1 MDLLI
6 NFLTQPLPMT
16 MGLDA
21 HEAKIDVKTSKS
33 WYICLCGDTLKACES
48 WKIIFIE

>member
-6 NFLTQPLPMT
+6 SFLTQPLTMT
-16 MGLDA
+16 MGVDA
-21 HEAKIDVKTSKS
+21 QGAKIDVKMSKS

-48 WKIIFIE
+48 WNIMFIE